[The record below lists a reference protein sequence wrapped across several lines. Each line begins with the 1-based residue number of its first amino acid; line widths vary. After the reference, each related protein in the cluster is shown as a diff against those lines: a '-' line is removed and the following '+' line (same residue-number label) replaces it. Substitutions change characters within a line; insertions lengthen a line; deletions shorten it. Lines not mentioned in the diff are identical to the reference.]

1 MTTSEFIN
9 LLQNP
14 NQLNDLS
21 FDEFEHLLLQ
31 YPYCNGLRMLQLK
44 KFKDN
49 KHIAFER
56 HLTLA
61 STYASDRGKLY
72 DFVNKPISAIPT
84 VIAIDKS
91 LSVKEKKT
99 KILTKLVQPPPVF
112 SHRVSD
118 NPPSIVFEE
127 ELEVQNVEIEYNL
140 PESHKS
146 DYGLSL
152 MPVEEW
158 LQDFEP
164 PRIEKEKSVNNKKA
178 FKLSRV
184 PLFDKSMFDF
194 LESDSAENKSVP
206 VPEKNIKTKDLSPDN
221 KLKNKDLETD
231 IVSET
236 EKLFSVKPETTSLPE
251 ENNEALIVDDKT
263 QSIDN
268 QNELPD
274 VFEAFLSKTD
284 HFLKSLGSKG
294 KDKKSPSSD
303 SLEDDS
309 TLVND
314 DIVSETLADLL
325 ALQGQNSKAIKM
337 YKSLSLKFP
346 EKSRFFAEK
355 IEELI

>member
-140 PESHKS
+140 
-146 DYGLSL
+146 
-152 MPVEEW
+152 
-158 LQDFEP
+158 
-164 PRIEKEKSVNNKKA
+164 
-178 FKLSRV
+178 
-184 PLFDKSMFDF
+184 
-194 LESDSAENKSVP
+194 
-206 VPEKNIKTKDLSPDN
+206 
-221 KLKNKDLETD
+221 
-231 IVSET
+231 
-236 EKLFSVKPETTSLPE
+236 
-251 ENNEALIVDDKT
+251 
-263 QSIDN
+263 
-268 QNELPD
+268 
-274 VFEAFLSKTD
+274 
-284 HFLKSLGSKG
+284 
-294 KDKKSPSSD
+294 
-303 SLEDDS
+303 
-309 TLVND
+309 
-314 DIVSETLADLL
+314 
-325 ALQGQNSKAIKM
+325 
-337 YKSLSLKFP
+337 
-346 EKSRFFAEK
+346 K
-355 IEELI
+355 IN